1 MFFIL
6 LQTVKSNFP
15 LLVGPFPTH
24 QSATHYAHT
33 HYVGSSW
40 HLLSPMEPSL

>member
-15 LLVGPFPTH
+15 LLTGPFPT
-24 QSATHYAHT
+24 SVDAIRYAHR

-40 HLLSPMEPSL
+40 HILTSIEPSQ